1 MSRSRSGQIR
11 LRSPDRR
18 RFDARVVMPEG
29 SQAPQIYLVG
39 EAPGRQE
46 AEAGRPFVGPAGTA
60 LRDMIREAGMEDAQ
74 IRLSNAL
81 PFRPIER
88 SAMRLGRPRPP
99 CSAPPPPLRTRA
111 SKCSAFRICRS
122 GLPIIRVSCC
132 ASAEEDRS
140 CGEQP
145 FVICVPIG
153 NERDPV
159 LLSLLEEASGESCG
173 ALDGVLPQHMY
184 AYTS

>member
-1 MSRSRSGQIR
+1 
-11 LRSPDRR
+11 
-18 RFDARVVMPEG
+18 MPEG

-39 EAPGRQE
+39 EAPGRQQ

-74 IRLSNAL
+74 VRLSNAL

-88 SAMRLGRPRPP
+88 SAKRGLRNRRPTEKELRDYGPIVLADITSVRPKIIIALGNAAA
-99 CSAPPPPLRTRA
+99 SLFGA
-111 SKCSAFRICRS
+111 SKTIENARKQVLCFQDMPVRITYHP
-122 GLPIIRVSCC
+122 GSCC

-140 CGEQP
+140 CGEQQ

-153 NERDPV
+153 NEGDPI
-159 LLSLLEEASGESCG
+159 LLSLLEEASGES
-173 ALDGVLPQHMY
+173 
-184 AYTS
+184 